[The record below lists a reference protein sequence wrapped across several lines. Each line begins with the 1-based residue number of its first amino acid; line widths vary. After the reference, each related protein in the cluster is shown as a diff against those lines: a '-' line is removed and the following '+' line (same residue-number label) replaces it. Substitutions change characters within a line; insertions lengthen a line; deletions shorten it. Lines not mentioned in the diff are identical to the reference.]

1 MTTSRLHK
9 YMLSSF
15 VTQTHHCMEHT
26 FTMEVTSTTIGP
38 SQRKRSQKNDEEDDL
53 PKKRP
58 KKSPKLLKGDLT
70 NLVCRMCT
78 STLRRGKIRKPYR
91 MCKICGKEYC
101 MTCKKNEMSRC
112 NICRKKVCK
121 DHIIKKCLGIPDKE
135 CGKAFCCDGD
145 CCGNADEET
154 CINCEGRRLEMGY
167 YEKGFGA
174 KKDDGPPR
182 RYRFMHYQAETCCL
196 EKKIQVTL

>member
-70 NLVCRMCT
+70 NLVCRVCT

-112 NICRKKVCK
+112 NICRKKYVRITSLK
-121 DHIIKKCLGIPDKE
+121 NASEYLIKSVVRHFVVMEIVVVMLMRKHVSIVRPD
-135 CGKAFCCDGD
+135 D
-145 CCGNADEET
+145 
-154 CINCEGRRLEMGY
+154 
-167 YEKGFGA
+167 
-174 KKDDGPPR
+174 
-182 RYRFMHYQAETCCL
+182 
-196 EKKIQVTL
+196 